1 MTTTSSL
8 LKELETFPKLWKK
21 ITNSSSYPDVESMI
35 SLLKE
40 AGFQLE
46 TRPSGSTCIKT
57 IHQYKFELEAFLE
70 KNGTPP
76 IDSSTEEEALE
87 ENKEE
92 QSTSTE
98 TSTEE
103 SLIKQETF
111 NDFHTFPFDP
121 DSQCEFTLEA
131 EAIERI
137 KFCIGTSFRT
147 DAGLI
152 MLENDL
158 ALYEEID
165 PTQLLKWI
173 QDMKEAWKNRLHS
186 KIYPEFEE
194 AFDLWVAAK
203 QK

>member
-1 MTTTSSL
+1 MTSSI
-8 LKELETFPKLWKK
+8 LKELQTFPLLWEK
-21 ITNSSSYPDVESMI
+21 ITCSSSYPDVESMI

-70 KNGTPP
+70 KRKPTK
-76 IDSSTEEEALE
+76 SSL
-87 ENKEE
+87 
-92 QSTSTE
+92 E
-98 TSTEE
+98 TSTESSTE
-103 SLIKQETF
+103 SKEPESILPEEPPPTTNSIETF
-111 NDFHTFPFDP
+111 NDFFSFPFDP
-121 DSQCEFTLEA
+121 ESQCEFTLEA

-137 KFCIGTSFRT
+137 KYCIGTSFRT
-147 DAGLI
+147 DAGII

-158 ALYEEID
+158 ALYEDIQKD
-165 PTQLLKWI
+165 QLVKWI
-173 QDMKEAWKNRLHS
+173 QDTKEAWKNRLHS